1 MIYWVFAFIAT
12 GLAYLSVHVK
22 GRKLKVIEGQ
32 TIVYPDK
39 ILFGLS
45 FLVYFIPAAVRYG
58 IGQDYFYTYAPTF
71 RWIANGDINLE
82 THSLIRYNEWG
93 FTVLNKAIAFFT
105 SDYQWLFVI
114 TALISLVL
122 VYKSIKKDSVSIP
135 FSVLMLVLGSYY
147 LASYNFIRQCIAI
160 AIFAYSLKYVEER
173 KSVQYFICAA
183 LATTMHTI
191 SIIYFPFYFLGNV
204 KLKKKLYY
212 ILPIAIIGGLAVSSP
227 IVIRIIS
234 LTRFSR
240 NISLGQHYNL
250 FLSAVVLLVY
260 YATIV
265 GFDEKDTRYRMYAN
279 ALLIA
284 SCCIGVSSFTG
295 ATDRLIYAYY
305 YINFLSIPHIFKY
318 AKWGKNAK
326 LIKLAIIVVLI
337 SLWIFEHIYYD
348 QFSVLPYES
357 IIKW

>member
-122 VYKSIKKDSVSIP
+122 VYKSIKK
-135 FSVLMLVLGSYY
+135 
-147 LASYNFIRQCIAI
+147 
-160 AIFAYSLKYVEER
+160 
-173 KSVQYFICAA
+173 
-183 LATTMHTI
+183 
-191 SIIYFPFYFLGNV
+191 
-204 KLKKKLYY
+204 
-212 ILPIAIIGGLAVSSP
+212 IL
-227 IVIRIIS
+227 
-234 LTRFSR
+234 
-240 NISLGQHYNL
+240 
-250 FLSAVVLLVY
+250 
-260 YATIV
+260 
-265 GFDEKDTRYRMYAN
+265 
-279 ALLIA
+279 
-284 SCCIGVSSFTG
+284 
-295 ATDRLIYAYY
+295 
-305 YINFLSIPHIFKY
+305 
-318 AKWGKNAK
+318 
-326 LIKLAIIVVLI
+326 
-337 SLWIFEHIYYD
+337 
-348 QFSVLPYES
+348 
-357 IIKW
+357 